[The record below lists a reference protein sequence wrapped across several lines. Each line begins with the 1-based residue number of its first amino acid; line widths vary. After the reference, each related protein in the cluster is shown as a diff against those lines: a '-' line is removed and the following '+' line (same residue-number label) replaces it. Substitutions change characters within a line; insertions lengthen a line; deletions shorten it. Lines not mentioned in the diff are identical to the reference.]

1 MFKIMFVCHGNICR
15 SPMAEYIF
23 RKLLSETV
31 FSDQFI
37 IASSATSDEEIW
49 NGIGNPVYPPA
60 RAELAK
66 HGIECDDKRAVQ
78 LTANDGDQYDLF
90 VCMDRRNV
98 MNTKRI
104 LGSNHSSKIRL
115 LLSYTEHER
124 DVSDPWYTRSF
135 DISYTDIYDGC
146 VALLNHLIKEL
157 NLNREKLLVSRT
169 DVSSDGMTPDD
180 VDYEMAQ
187 EKDPRKLEIYGM
199 NQECLEY
206 FAEHYGAEYEELSF
220 YQSQFISDFSPLS
233 KLKKLKRVHIN
244 WNIRADRLW
253 NMSENTLLEEI
264 RISDCKKMTAKL
276 ALLNT
281 GRSLKRVA
289 IYGSVLNNTPLSNL
303 NCFDDLVHLEELTL
317 GNIKLIDRN
326 TDALSR
332 LPSLHTFHFD
342 AGMFFTEEI
351 AYLCAKYPHLSGYSM
366 GAYNTHEALQNEV
379 RVCGFR
385 KPILELPKDQKR
397 LDKYIAEFHAL
408 VEKYKAELNT

>member
-1 MFKIMFVCHGNICR
+1 
-15 SPMAEYIF
+15 
-23 RKLLSETV
+23 
-31 FSDQFI
+31 
-37 IASSATSDEEIW
+37 
-49 NGIGNPVYPPA
+49 
-60 RAELAK
+60 
-66 HGIECDDKRAVQ
+66 
-78 LTANDGDQYDLF
+78 
-90 VCMDRRNV
+90 
-98 MNTKRI
+98 
-104 LGSNHSSKIRL
+104 
-115 LLSYTEHER
+115 
-124 DVSDPWYTRSF
+124 
-135 DISYTDIYDGC
+135 
-146 VALLNHLIKEL
+146 
-157 NLNREKLLVSRT
+157 
-169 DVSSDGMTPDD
+169 
-180 VDYEMAQ
+180 
-187 EKDPRKLEIYGM
+187 
-199 NQECLEY
+199 
-206 FAEHYGAEYEELSF
+206 
-220 YQSQFISDFSPLS
+220 
-233 KLKKLKRVHIN
+233 
-244 WNIRADRLW
+244 
-253 NMSENTLLEEI
+253 
-264 RISDCKKMTAKL
+264 MTAKL